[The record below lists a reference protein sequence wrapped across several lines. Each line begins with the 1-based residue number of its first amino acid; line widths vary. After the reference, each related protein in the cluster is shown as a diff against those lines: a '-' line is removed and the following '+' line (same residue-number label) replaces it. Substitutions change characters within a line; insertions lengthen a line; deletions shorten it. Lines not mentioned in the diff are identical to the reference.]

1 LIKNNIFK
9 LKKFQTS
16 NISYQTNVKVVVQNM
31 TRVLAVIGGKG
42 GVGKTSLVSNL
53 SAALNDL
60 GHDVVAVDANLTTPN
75 LGLHLG
81 MHLAPKTLHDV
92 LKGKSRLKDAIY
104 PHASGFK
111 VVPGSM
117 ALEDLRGV
125 DAGKLP
131 EVALNLM
138 GNADFVIFDSAA
150 GLGRE
155 AVSTISAADEILII
169 TNPDLPSVTD
179 ALKTVKIAEDLHKK
193 IVGVTVNRRSG
204 KWHELTKGEI
214 EEMCGY
220 PVIAEIPEDKSVMK
234 AIAAKHPAVYLYP
247 NSPASQEIRRLAHTL
262 TATPFT
268 EKRQLRFGFLERLVG
283 WMSR

>member
-1 LIKNNIFK
+1 
-9 LKKFQTS
+9 
-16 NISYQTNVKVVVQNM
+16 M
-31 TRVLAVIGGKG
+31 TRVLAIIGGKG
-42 GVGKTSLVSNL
+42 GIGKTTLTSNL
-53 SAALNDL
+53 SAALTDL

-92 LKGKSRLKDAIY
+92 LRGKSRLKDAIY
-104 PHASGFK
+104 PHASGVK

-125 DAGKLP
+125 DVGKLP
-131 EVALNLM
+131 EVALNLI

-155 AVSTISAADEILII
+155 AISAISAADEILII

-179 ALKTVKIAEDLHKK
+179 ALKTVKIAEGMHKK
-193 IVGVTVNRRSG
+193 IVGVAVN
-204 KWHELTKGEI
+204 KEEI

-220 PVIAEIPEDKSVMK
+220 PVIAEIPEDKAVVKS
-234 AIAAKHPAVYLYP
+234 IAAKHPAVHLYP
-247 NSPASQEIRRLAHTL
+247 NSPASSEIRRLAHTL
-262 TATPFT
+262 TATPYS
-268 EKRQLRFGFLERLVG
+268 EKRQLRFAFLEKLVG